1 MAKIYAKRVQKGIM
15 TIDEVPDLWV
25 DQVRAILGL

>member
-15 TIDEVPDLWV
+15 TIDEVPDLWI